1 MSEEIKPCDCGGPE
15 CSGPEPVPWLSWK
28 HCFRMYE
35 FRYGIVPLGGQP
47 AGIAGRER
55 LQIRIKY
62 EHSLCL
68 QGRKQ
73 GPIVHSLTLLPKEEV
88 RIYEFD
94 RYRRATSATS
104 RFSVRTSFFSMTQK
118 VQDAYSS
125 TKVNSGAS
133 VSTSSSA
140 SVEGGGGID
149 LGIISFGGGAS
160 GSSSVKT
167 NAYFDVANVSSQFS
181 HVAETSSQAVETERS
196 IVVSTFEDQESIQST
211 ARTLRNDNECRAV
224 TYFIRRV
231 FEVYELS
238 TKIVGIEVLVGDEWI
253 EAEALPDEIR
263 KLIREFLKKIE
274 IGAAHKPRVEIA
286 LPTDGLLY
294 EAELAHCCSCECES
308 QVQNTLELE
317 RMRLENVMLQLEAER
332 RRKRLEAGDLD
343 PFEPA
348 VVAAPEV

>member
-35 FRYGIVPLGGQP
+35 LRYGVVPLGNQA
-47 AGIAGRER
+47 AGIANRER

-62 EHSLCL
+62 EHALCL
-68 QGRKQ
+68 LGRKQ

-104 RFSVRTSFFSMTQK
+104 RFSMRTSFFSMTQR

-125 TKVNSGAS
+125 TKVNAGAS

-149 LGIISFGGGAS
+149 LGIVSFGGGAS

-167 NAYFDVANVSSQFS
+167 NAYFDVSNVSSQFS

-196 IVVSTFEDQESIQST
+196 IVVSTFEDQESVQST
-211 ARTLRNDNECRAV
+211 ARTLRNENECRAV

-238 TKIVGIEVLVGDEWI
+238 TKIVSIEALIGDEWI
-253 EAEALPDEIR
+253 EIDALPDAVR
-263 KLIREFLKKIE
+263 KLVREFLKKVE
-274 IGAAHKPRVEIA
+274 VGASHKPRVEIA

-317 RMRLENVMLQLEAER
+317 RMRLENELLRLEAER
-332 RRKRLEAGDLD
+332 RQKRLESGALE
-343 PFEPA
+343 PFEPPA
-348 VVAAPEV
+348 PAPEE

>member
-1 MSEEIKPCDCGGPE
+1 MSEEIQPCDCGGPE

-35 FRYGIVPLGGQP
+35 FRYGVVPLGNQP
-47 AGIAGRER
+47 AGIANRER

-68 QGRKQ
+68 LGRKQ

-94 RYRRATSATS
+94 RYRRSTSATS
-104 RFSVRTSFFSMTQK
+104 RFSMRTSFFSMTQK

-125 TKVNSGAS
+125 TKVNAGAS

-160 GSSSVKT
+160 GSSGIKT
-167 NAYFDVANVSSQFS
+167 NSYFDVANVSSQFS

-196 IVVSTFEDQESIQST
+196 IVVSTFEDQESVQST

-224 TYFIRRV
+224 TYFVRRV

-238 TKIVGIEVLVGDEWI
+238 TKIVSIEVLAGDEWI
-253 EAEALPDEIR
+253 EVDALPDAVK
-263 KLIREFLKKIE
+263 KLIKEFLKKVE
-274 IGAAHKPRVEIA
+274 IGSSHKPKVEIA

-317 RMRLENVMLQLEAER
+317 RMRIENVMLQLEADR
-332 RRKRLEAGDLD
+332 RAKRLEAGELD

-348 VVAAPEV
+348 LPAPSE

>member
-1 MSEEIKPCDCGGPE
+1 MSEEIQPCDCGGPE

-35 FRYGIVPLGGQP
+35 FRYGVVPLGNQ

-68 QGRKQ
+68 LGRKQ

-94 RYRRATSATS
+94 RYRRTTSATS
-104 RFSVRTSFFSMTQK
+104 RFSVRTSFYSMTQK

-125 TKVNSGAS
+125 TKVNAGAS

-149 LGIISFGGGAS
+149 LGIVSFGGGAS

-167 NAYFDVANVSSQFS
+167 NSYFDVANVSSQFS

-211 ARTLRNDNECRAV
+211 ARLLKNDNECRAV

-238 TKIVGIEVLVGDEWI
+238 TKIVGIEVLVGDEWL
-253 EAEALPDEIR
+253 EVEALPDAV
-263 KLIREFLKKIE
+263 KKAIREFLKKVE
-274 IGAAHKPRVEIA
+274 IGSSHKPRVEIA

-332 RRKRLEAGDLD
+332 RKKRLEAGDLD
-343 PFEPA
+343 PFEPTA
-348 VVAAPEV
+348 LAAPTE